1 MNRMLFIFMLAISF
15 GLASQIP
22 KDYASKDSL
31 RILSWNVFLRPK
43 ILKDQQLKR
52 VRHIAF
58 TIKKLDADM
67 VLLQE
72 VFHKR
77 AREILIDSLKHIYPY
92 NARNNRKSVFGYSSG
107 LITFSKQ
114 KIDKSTSLYFS
125 KSSGSDCLAKK
136 GGLLVDIQTGK
147 QHISVLNTHLQAGS
161 KPKKQRVRMHQVEE
175 ISKLC
180 MNRNQLMVFAGDF
193 NIRFE
198 SIFFHRLKQKLHV
211 TNKNPI
217 LKSAIKHT
225 ANFSDQEL
233 FPVQGLPV
241 RIDHI
246 MIKSSKEDIHLNY
259 LEIKEPRHNDKRL
272 SDHNPIIGVIQLN

>member
-1 MNRMLFIFMLAISF
+1 MLFLLMLTISF
-15 GLASQIP
+15 GISSQIP
-22 KDYASKDSL
+22 KEYASKDSL

-52 VRHIAF
+52 VRHIAL
-58 TIKKLDADM
+58 TIKKLDADI

-77 AREILIDSLKHIYPY
+77 AREILIDSLKHLYPY

-125 KSSGSDCLAKK
+125 KSSGSDRLAKK

-175 ISKLC
+175 I
-180 MNRNQLMVFAGDF
+180 
-193 NIRFE
+193 
-198 SIFFHRLKQKLHV
+198 
-211 TNKNPI
+211 
-217 LKSAIKHT
+217 
-225 ANFSDQEL
+225 
-233 FPVQGLPV
+233 
-241 RIDHI
+241 
-246 MIKSSKEDIHLNY
+246 
-259 LEIKEPRHNDKRL
+259 
-272 SDHNPIIGVIQLN
+272 